1 MTHLPQRPTQKVAQQ
16 MNIGP
21 QPPLLR
27 FPILPLLSTR
37 VGIHRLPHAS
47 HVTTRTHTK
56 MRRPHAHNNTGP
68 SRSRDELSTHP
79 RYAVSFLTT
88 FLSLSLPLSL
98 PPSLPPS
105 LLFQQLINCMASY

>member
-68 SRSRDELSTHP
+68 SRSKDELSTHP

-88 FLSLSLPLSL
+88 FLSLPP
-98 PPSLPPS
+98 PPSLLPPS